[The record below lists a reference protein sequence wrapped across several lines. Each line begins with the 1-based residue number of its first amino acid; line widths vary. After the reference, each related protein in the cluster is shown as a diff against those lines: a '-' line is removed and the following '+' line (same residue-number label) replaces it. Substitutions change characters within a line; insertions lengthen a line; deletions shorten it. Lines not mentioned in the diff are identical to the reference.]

1 MSVLSDLTIQIG
13 LDDSGVDE
21 GAKSVKEKVGKLG
34 KSLGNLGRGL
44 TAGVTMPIV
53 AGFGF
58 AIAAASDLS
67 EATSAVETTY
77 GDAAAGIIKA
87 SESSAEAVG
96 LSQAEYLA
104 ASTTLGVFGKMAGK
118 TGDDLTAFGNDSIGA
133 AADLASFYNVPVPE
147 ALAAI
152 QSGLMGE
159 YEPLRKFGIMLSDA
173 TLQQFALEQGLW
185 DGVGAMTES
194 QKVAARQAYITANM
208 GDATG
213 DFARTSDGLA
223 NQMRILKARF
233 KDIAAQFGKILIPY
247 MIKGTKYLSKFA
259 DFVEGLSSKQKKWAI
274 AFLAVA
280 AAIGPVLIGLSLML
294 PALLVLTGPIGLI
307 VLALAALGT
316 AYALNLF
323 GFRDAVNWAAAAL
336 WDLIT
341 PVIDFG
347 KALIEVFRS
356 GDPVKKQL
364 EAFPGILRPV
374 IEPFLLIADAI
385 GDLVAAY
392 KSGGL
397 ENLLKVLPDK
407 LKQIAKAFFDLHKA
421 VLDLFLKGLKAAW
434 PFVLAFIKKI
444 PGWIKDA
451 MSAAAAWLIPAG
463 VRVIAG
469 LAQGFRD
476 RWPALKEWLNQR
488 PGVIK
493 DVFINA
499 ISLLVQKGKD
509 IMQGMKDGL
518 NAKWGGEF
526 GVSSWF
532 SGMPDRILRAIGSL
546 LSTLVSKGG
555 DLIQGLR
562 NGITNAWDGGAGE
575 GGGVRAW
582 LAGIPSKALNAVGN
596 LGGVLYNA
604 GFQLLWGFY
613 EGLLAVWNS
622 YVKPLLDKIPW
633 GLIPG
638 LGMGMGAA
646 GMSSGYASSSF
657 TPTGGGNAT
666 TNVGGITIQIM
677 GYDKDKT
684 ELANEVAGVIAR
696 QKRMMFGVPA

>member
-34 KSLGNLGRGL
+34 EHLGSMGREL
-44 TAGVTMPIV
+44 TAGVTMPIIT
-53 AGFGF
+53 AFGF
-58 AIAAASDLS
+58 AIASASDLA
-67 EATSAVETTY
+67 EATSAVTTTY
-77 GDAAAGIIKA
+77 GEAADGIIKA
-87 SESSAEAVG
+87 SENSAEAVG
-96 LSQAEYLA
+96 LSQAEYLQ

-159 YEPLRKFGIMLSDA
+159 YEPLRKFGIMLNEA
-173 TLQQFALEQGLW
+173 TLQQYALENGLW
-185 DGVGAMTES
+185 DGVDAMTES
-194 QKVAARQAYITANM
+194 QKVAARQAYITENM

-233 KDIAAQFGKILIPY
+233 KDISAQFGKILIPY

-259 DFVEGLSSKQKKWAI
+259 DFVEGLSDKQKKWAI

-280 AAIGPVLIGLSLML
+280 AAIGPVLIGLSLMM
-294 PALLVLTGPIGLI
+294 PALVMLTGPIGLI

-323 GFRDAVNWAAAAL
+323 GFRDAVNATAKVL
-336 WDLIT
+336 WEFIK
-341 PVIDFG
+341 PIIAFG
-347 KALIEVFRS
+347 AALIEAFRS
-356 GDPVKKQL
+356 GTPVKDMLKQ
-364 EAFPGILRPV
+364 FPGILQPI

-385 GDLVAAY
+385 GDLVAAF

-397 ENLLKVLPDK
+397 EGLLDELPGK
-407 LKQIAKAFFDLHKA
+407 IKQIAKAWFDLHKA
-421 VLDLFLKGLKAAW
+421 VIELFLKGLKAAW
-434 PFVLAFIKKI
+434 PAVLAFIKKI
-444 PGWIKDA
+444 PGWLKDA
-451 MSAAAAWLIPAG
+451 MSAAADWLIPAG
-463 VRVIAG
+463 IRAIAG
-469 LAQGFRD
+469 LAQGFRE

-488 PGVIK
+488 PGIIK
-493 DVFINA
+493 DVFVNA
-499 ISLLVQKGKD
+499 ITLLVQKGKD
-509 IMQGMKDGL
+509 LLQGMKDGL
-518 NAKWGGEF
+518 NEKWGGEF
-526 GVSSWF
+526 GVKSWF
-532 SGMPDRILRAIGSL
+532 DGMPAMILRATPVMLQTLNPRGYDL
-546 LSTLVSKGG
+546 LMGFK
-555 DLIQGLR
+555 
-562 NGITNAWDGGAGE
+562 NGIAAAWDGGV
-575 GGGVRAW
+575 GGGSSVRGW
-582 LAGIPSKALNAVGN
+582 LAGLASKSIGAVGD
-596 LGGVLYNA
+596 LSGILYNA
-604 GFQLLWGFY
+604 GFQMMWGLFT
-613 EGLLAVWNS
+613 GMLSVWDS
-622 YVKPLLDKIPW
+622 YIKPLLDKIPW
-633 GLIPG
+633 NLIPG

-657 TPTGGGNAT
+657 TPSGSGNAT
-666 TNVGGITIQIM
+666 TNVGGITIQIL

-684 ELANEVAGVIAR
+684 ELANEVASVIAH